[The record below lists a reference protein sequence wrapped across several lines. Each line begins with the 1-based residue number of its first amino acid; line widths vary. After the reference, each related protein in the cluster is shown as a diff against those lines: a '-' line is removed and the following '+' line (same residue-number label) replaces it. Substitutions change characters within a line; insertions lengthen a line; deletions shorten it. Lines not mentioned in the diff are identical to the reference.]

1 MGRPERV
8 LSEEEIKEL
17 EQIAPSLTHEQI
29 AAYFG
34 IDDNTL
40 RAILKRD
47 KNVFQVYNRSKTRA
61 GIAMVEKLYD
71 KAMEG
76 DHPSMKLWL
85 SQRMGWTE
93 KSRTEHVGDG
103 GGPIE
108 VDTHWTWEIMGED
121 DADEEG
127 KQ

>member
-17 EQIAPSLTHEQI
+17 EQIAPSLTQEQI

-34 IDDNTL
+34 ISDNTL
-40 RAILKRD
+40 REILKRD
-47 KNVFQVYNRSKTRA
+47 KSVSEVYNRSKTRA

-103 GGPIE
+103 GGPVEI
-108 VDTHWTWEIMGED
+108 DQHWIVELVAPGED
-121 DADEEG
+121 
-127 KQ
+127 